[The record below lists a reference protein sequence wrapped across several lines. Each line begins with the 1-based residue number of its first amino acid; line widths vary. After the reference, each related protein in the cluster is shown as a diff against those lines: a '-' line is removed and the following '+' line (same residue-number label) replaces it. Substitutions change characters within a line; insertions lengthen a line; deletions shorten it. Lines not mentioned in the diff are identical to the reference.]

1 MFGVPDEI
9 TDMKR
14 RIRNGPEV
22 KIDILDEGFWSP
34 EVFRRYRVMTSMT
47 ERCFGSPGKCWGG
60 FMGQGEGANQPTK
73 GLCAPLTYSH
83 VTRGF
88 GAPHLG
94 FPPPGLG
101 AKSPKGEIPS
111 ALAAPPRAPP
121 PLPSPYI

>member
-1 MFGVPDEI
+1 MYAVTECCSESRMRSGRHEESW
-9 TDMKR
+9 
-14 RIRNGPEV
+14 NGPKV

-47 ERCFGSPGKCWGG
+47 ERCFRSPGKCSGG

-88 GAPHLG
+88 G
-94 FPPPGLG
+94 
-101 AKSPKGEIPS
+101 
-111 ALAAPPRAPP
+111 
-121 PLPSPYI
+121 